1 MPGKGFNTG
10 GYKCQCRA
18 GFEYPFLDK
27 NDFYPGDQMEKE
39 WSTLMTNQSL
49 ESRFFALKCRIAFAT
64 SIKPN
69 AYLILITATFLV
81 LSLARSSMKLD
92 V

>member
-1 MPGKGFNTG
+1 MRG

-18 GFEYPFLDK
+18 GYEYPFLDR

-39 WSTLMTNQSL
+39 WFNLISNDTQG
-49 ESRFFALKCRIAFAT
+49 SRFYQLKCRIAFAN

-69 AYLILITATFLV
+69 LILLNAIIFIV
-81 LSLARSSMKLD
+81 LFARNNIPMKLF
-92 V
+92 

>member
-1 MPGKGFNTG
+1 MPVPGKGFVKG

-39 WSTLMTNQSL
+39 WHTLTSNNSL
-49 ESRFFALKCRIAFAT
+49 ESRFFQLKCRIGLAA
-64 SIKPN
+64 SVKAN
-69 AYLILITATFLV
+69 LYVITAFVLLAVKLV
-81 LSLARSSMKLD
+81 LSD
-92 V
+92 NN